1 MLSTEDD
8 HDRWKFVKSFDG
20 LYVKN
25 KILMLGHLLFPLC
38 ELFIN
43 ARIWIA
49 LRPSFPPLPISEL
62 IL

>member
-43 ARIWIA
+43 ARI
-49 LRPSFPPLPISEL
+49 
-62 IL
+62 